1 MATIVV
7 GTNSYVT
14 EAQLDTYAADR
25 GIIIE
30 AADKSILLIN
40 AMDYIETRP
49 YAGTKTDSEQ
59 ALEFPRYPDTV
70 VPDDI
75 ENAQMVAALL
85 IDSGVDLFATVE
97 RAVKREKVDVLET
110 EFMDNAAETPYYPQL
125 ENLLSKYYSSGAGG
139 FEVIRG

>member
-25 GIIIE
+25 GITIE

-49 YAGTKTDSEQ
+49 YAGTKTDPEQ